1 MAFKPNCNFSLWGS
15 LCCWIQSFLLVIFA
29 ECTHTFCLYGIFRH
43 SDILL
48 ISCSGSLWFVST
60 EVFRSVSVTKDRFQ
74 SNLSNLLLKVVIS
87 LEEVVLLSH
96 ISIIEVGC
104 VICGHSVWMIRHGL
118 FFLSSVQ
125 YFCIES
131 EVTWLTLSVCYQH
144 VSRSHGQFGLKI
156 AVHNTV
162 HKSAWFLATFPPAA
176 PSGRIFPVQW
186 WQWK

>member
-1 MAFKPNCNFSLWGS
+1 M
-15 LCCWIQSFLLVIFA
+15 IFA

-96 ISIIEVGC
+96 ISIIEV
-104 VICGHSVWMIRHGL
+104 VV
-118 FFLSSVQ
+118 
-125 YFCIES
+125 
-131 EVTWLTLSVCYQH
+131 
-144 VSRSHGQFGLKI
+144 
-156 AVHNTV
+156 
-162 HKSAWFLATFPPAA
+162 
-176 PSGRIFPVQW
+176 
-186 WQWK
+186 